1 MREFYPLSH
10 ISSQMDITYSI
21 VLLEAEQKSNLG
33 AATFILQQNYYNIF
47 CLIGII
53 VQKALIGGQGF
64 YRPKD
69 MKASS
74 CFVSF
79 LCCSSF
85 PFLFLSVVSCCWRV
99 AWHCMKRADNSCC
112 RLQLHP
118 KVNVSFLFS
127 KFFDYFIDYR
137 AFIYEDLQ
145 SRHLSFSSL
154 RNTSLLLWT
163 LEIHRGSRPFSP
175 LSLR

>member
-10 ISSQMDITYSI
+10 ISSQMDITYSL

-33 AATFILQQNYYNIF
+33 AATFILQQNDYNIF

-85 PFLFLSVVSCCWRV
+85 PFLFLSVVSCWWRV
-99 AWHCMKRADNSCC
+99 ACHCMKRADNSCC

-127 KFFDYFIDYR
+127 KFFDYFID
-137 AFIYEDLQ
+137 
-145 SRHLSFSSL
+145 
-154 RNTSLLLWT
+154 
-163 LEIHRGSRPFSP
+163 
-175 LSLR
+175 